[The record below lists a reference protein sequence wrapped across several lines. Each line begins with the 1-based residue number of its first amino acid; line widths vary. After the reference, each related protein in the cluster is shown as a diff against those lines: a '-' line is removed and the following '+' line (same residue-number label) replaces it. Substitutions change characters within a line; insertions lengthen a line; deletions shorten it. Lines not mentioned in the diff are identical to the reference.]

1 MDDETD
7 ITEEVKRVTKRFGWK
22 IFKILHND
30 DWKWDS
36 PFAGIIMKKLGMI
49 ENNDYDSKLRSKQWD
64 TIKKDAVTS
73 MQAVKSSA
81 TQLMKNNFCGKYLH
95 CLYGKINKTRY

>member
-22 IFKILHND
+22 NFKILHND

-64 TIKKDAVTS
+64 TIKKDVVTS

-95 CLYGKINKTRY
+95 CFYGKINKTRY